1 MSKPSENAAKGRAN
15 MARPLLRLLAVLTA
29 LLVPAIGATAA
40 RAEQLET
47 LLLSK
52 SSPASSEAE
61 PASSTTPLVF
71 GGEEGVIITVV
82 HFGLLRSSPVTAGAS
97 DPSNEVAIYA
107 NPSCEG
113 TPLSAGTVGE
123 LEKTGIQTP
132 VAENAKT
139 TLYAIQS
146 DPNGVNQPSECPT
159 FGFSYWEGTKPVT
172 PPVEP
177 PPSAGQPAERPAS
190 NNPPVAP
197 RLRTVP
203 SGRANDNSPRIVGSA
218 AGAERVKIFTSAS
231 CSGSPVATVSA
242 GELAAGVLMHVP
254 DNTVTDFA
262 GVSVAGGKQS
272 FCSPPATYIEDSTPP
287 SVRIT
292 MGPGTKTRR
301 HKAVFRFADTSEEPE
316 GTTFICRVNH
326 RQWRPCHSPFKLRH
340 LGFRHYVLRV
350 SGMDATGNVA
360 IKPAKRSFKV
370 IH

>member
-1 MSKPSENAAKGRAN
+1 MSKPSEIAVKGRADL
-15 MARPLLRLLAVLTA
+15 ARPLVFLLVVLTA
-29 LLVPAIGATAA
+29 VLVPAIGATAA
-40 RAEQLET
+40 QAEQLET

-52 SSPASSEAE
+52 TSPASSETE
-61 PASSTTPLVF
+61 PASSTSPLVF
-71 GGEEGVIITVV
+71 GSEEGVIITVV
-82 HFGLLRSSPVTAGAS
+82 HFGLLRSSPGIAGAS

-113 TPLSAGTVGE
+113 NPLNTGTLEE
-123 LEKTGIQTP
+123 LEKTGIQVT

-146 DPNGVNQPSECPT
+146 DPDEIDETSKCPT
-159 FGFSYWEGTKPVT
+159 LGFSYWEGLKSAT
-172 PPVEP
+172 PPAEP
-177 PPSAGQPAERPAS
+177 PPSGQPAERPAS
-190 NNPPVAP
+190 SSNPPVAP

-203 SGRANDNSPRIVGSA
+203 NGRANDNSPRVLGSA
-218 AGAERVKIFTSAS
+218 PGAERVKIFASAS
-231 CSGSPVATVSA
+231 CGGSPVATVSA
-242 GELAAGVLMHVP
+242 GELAAGVFMHVP

-262 GVSVAGGKQS
+262 GVAVAGGKQS
-272 FCSPPATYIEDSTPP
+272 FCSPPATYIEDSMPP
-287 SVRIT
+287 RVRIT

-326 RQWRPCHSPFKLRH
+326 RMWKPCHSPFKLRH

-350 SGMDATGNVA
+350 NGMDATGNVA
-360 IKPAKRSFKV
+360 LRPAKRSFKV

>member
-1 MSKPSENAAKGRAN
+1 MSKPSENAVKGRAN
-15 MARPLLRLLAVLTA
+15 LARPLLCLLAVLSA
-29 LLVPAIGATAA
+29 LLVPAIGATVA

-47 LLLSK
+47 LLLTK
-52 SSPASSEAE
+52 TSPASSEAE

-82 HFGLLRSSPVTAGAS
+82 HFGLLRGAPGIVAAG

-107 NPSCEG
+107 DPSCAGKPLNTG
-113 TPLSAGTVGE
+113 TLGE
-123 LEKTGIQTP
+123 LEKTGIQVT
-132 VAENAKT
+132 VAEEVKT
-139 TLYAIQS
+139 TLYAVQT
-146 DPNGVNQPSECPT
+146 DPNEIDETSKCPT
-159 FGFSYWEGTKPVT
+159 FGFSYWEGTKSVT
-172 PPVEP
+172 PPAES
-177 PPSAGQPAERPAS
+177 PPSGQPGGRPALS
-190 NNPPVAP
+190 NPPVAP

-203 SGRANDNSPRIVGSA
+203 SGRANNNSPRIVGSA
-218 AGAERVKIFTSAS
+218 PGAERVKIFASTS

-242 GELAAGVLMHVP
+242 GELAAGVPMHVA

-262 GVSVAGGKQS
+262 GVSVAGSKQS

-287 SVRIT
+287 RVRIT

-316 GTTFICRVNH
+316 GTSFICRVNH
-326 RQWRPCHSPFKLRH
+326 RKWKPCHSPFKLRH

-350 SGMDATGNVA
+350 NGMDATGNVA
-360 IKPAKRSFKV
+360 IKPAKRGFKV